1 MNTSKKNR
9 NRSKYTYELSQV
21 VTQAVEEGSSLE
33 NASKLAGISRPTIYA
48 WKKKYKGF
56 AKRLEE
62 ALAKQEIKL
71 VSCIYNSD
79 DWRAQAFLLER
90 RFPDRW
96 SKNRKVEVNRSDVE
110 SKLSELKELAFL
122 GIIQNG
128 KEDDELNQGDYG

>member
-1 MNTSKKNR
+1 MNASKKSR
-9 NRSKYTYELSQV
+9 NRSKYTYELSQII
-21 VTQAVEEGSSLE
+21 TKAIEEGSSLE

-62 ALAKQEIKL
+62 ALGKQEVNL

-110 SKLSELKELAFL
+110 SKLSELQELAFL
-122 GIIQNG
+122 GIIKDE
-128 KEDDELNQGDYG
+128 KEDDGFDESDYG

>member
-1 MNTSKKNR
+1 MNASKKSR

-21 VTQAVEEGSSLE
+21 ITKAVEEGSSLE

-62 ALAKQEIKL
+62 ALARQEINL

-96 SKNRKVEVNRSDVE
+96 SKNRKVEVNRSEVE
-110 SKLSELKELAFL
+110 VNYKNQPSTASSEMKEKPMES
-122 GIIQNG
+122 IKMIM
-128 KEDDELNQGDYG
+128 DE